1 MKKCHD
7 GRDTRNL
14 RIQRNK
20 YKRLYFKLKEERSKN
35 QQNLPN
41 QKIKNADSPNSI
53 NYDQANRIEN
63 DIYTINDE
71 EQMTDDDLDIDYENL
86 EEEDENQENEED
98 QDENQ
103 EKEEDQ
109 DDSILD
115 LDNPNVREKI
125 ILDIFNNIGRGNGA
139 RFKNETKIYS
149 YELYSKSPSAYK
161 HLCKLFQ
168 FPSESTF
175 DRKFSKNATFH
186 KNALTNLDYLDY
198 SKL

>member
-53 NYDQANRIEN
+53 NYDHANRIEN

-71 EQMTDDDLDIDYENL
+71 EQMADDDLDIDYENL

-98 QDENQ
+98 QD
-103 EKEEDQ
+103 
-109 DDSILD
+109 DSILD
-115 LDNPNVREKI
+115 LDNPNVHEKI
-125 ILDIFNNIGRGNGA
+125 ILDILNNLGRGNSA
-139 RFKNETKIYS
+139 RLKNETKIYS
-149 YELYSKSPSAYK
+149 YK
-161 HLCKLFQ
+161 
-168 FPSESTF
+168 
-175 DRKFSKNATFH
+175 
-186 KNALTNLDYLDY
+186 
-198 SKL
+198 